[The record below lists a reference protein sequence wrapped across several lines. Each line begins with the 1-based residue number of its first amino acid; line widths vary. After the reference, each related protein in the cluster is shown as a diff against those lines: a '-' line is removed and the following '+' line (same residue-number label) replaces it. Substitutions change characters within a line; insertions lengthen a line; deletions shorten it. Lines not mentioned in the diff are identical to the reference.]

1 MDNENQVSVILLSKK
16 IEDLTYLTEQLNDF
30 FKGHM
35 ALVNPI
41 NLIIEEL
48 YSNSINYG
56 KAKNL
61 EVKVTLE
68 MKEHTLKIKYEDNGI
83 AFNPLTEAKQ
93 PDLESDLEVHAIGGL
108 GVHFI
113 KNMTDN
119 QSYQRINEINQLTL
133 EKEIN

>member
-1 MDNENQVSVILLSKK
+1 MDNENKVRVILLSKK
-16 IEDLTYLTEQLNDF
+16 IEDLNYLTEQLNVF
-30 FKGHM
+30 FKDHM

-68 MKEHTLKIKYEDNGI
+68 MKGHALKIKYEDNGI
-83 AFNPLTEAKQ
+83 AFNPLTESKQ
-93 PDLESDLEVHAIGGL
+93 PDLESNLEDHVIGGL

-119 QSYQRINEINQLTL
+119 QSYERINEINQLTL

>member
-1 MDNENQVSVILLSKK
+1 MDNENKVRVILLSKK
-16 IEDLTYLTEQLNDF
+16 IEDLTYLTEQLNVF
-30 FKGHM
+30 FKDHT

-68 MKEHTLKIKYEDNGI
+68 MKEHALKIKYEDNGI
-83 AFNPLTEAKQ
+83 AFNPLTETKQ
-93 PDLESDLEVHAIGGL
+93 PDLESDLEGHAVGGL

>member
-1 MDNENQVSVILLSKK
+1 MDNANQERVILLSKK
-16 IEDLTYLTEQLNDF
+16 IEDLNYLTEQLNIF
-30 FKGHM
+30 FKDHM

-68 MKEHTLKIKYEDNGI
+68 MKGHALKIKYEDNGI
-83 AFNPLTEAKQ
+83 AFNPLTESKQ
-93 PDLESDLEVHAIGGL
+93 PDLESNLEDHVIGGL

-119 QSYQRINEINQLTL
+119 QSYERINEINQLTL

>member
-1 MDNENQVSVILLSKK
+1 MDNENKVRVILLSKK
-16 IEDLTYLTEQLNDF
+16 IEDLNYLTEQLNVF
-30 FKGHM
+30 FKDHM

-68 MKEHTLKIKYEDNGI
+68 MKRHALKIKYEDNGI
-83 AFNPLTEAKQ
+83 AFNPLTVAKQ
-93 PDLESDLEVHAIGGL
+93 PDLESDLEGHAVGGL

-119 QSYQRINEINQLTL
+119 QSYERINEINQLTL

>member
-1 MDNENQVSVILLSKK
+1 MDNENKVRVILLSKK
-16 IEDLTYLTEQLNDF
+16 IEDLNYLTVQLNIF
-30 FKGHM
+30 FKDHM

-68 MKEHTLKIKYEDNGI
+68 MKGHALKIKYEDNGI

-93 PDLESDLEVHAIGGL
+93 PDLESDLEGHAVGGL

-119 QSYQRINEINQLTL
+119 QSYERINKTNQLTL

>member
-1 MDNENQVSVILLSKK
+1 MI
-16 IEDLTYLTEQLNDF
+16 F
-30 FKGHM
+30 FKDHM

-61 EVKVTLE
+61 EVKVILE
-68 MKEHTLKIKYEDNGI
+68 MKGHALKIKYEDNGI

-93 PDLESDLEVHAIGGL
+93 PDLESDLEGHAVGGL

-119 QSYQRINEINQLTL
+119 QSYERINKTNQLTL

>member
-1 MDNENQVSVILLSKK
+1 MDNENKVRVILLSKK
-16 IEDLTYLTEQLNDF
+16 IEDLNYLTEQLNIF
-30 FKGHM
+30 FKDHM

-41 NLIIEEL
+41 NLKIEEL

-61 EVKVTLE
+61 EVKVILE
-68 MKEHTLKIKYEDNGI
+68 MKGHALKIKYEDNGI

-93 PDLESDLEVHAIGGL
+93 PDLESDLEGHAVGGL

-119 QSYQRINEINQLTL
+119 QSYERINKTNQLTL

>member
-1 MDNENQVSVILLSKK
+1 MDNENQVRVILLSKK
-16 IEDLTYLTEQLNDF
+16 IEDLNYLTEQLNVF
-30 FKGHM
+30 FKDHM

-68 MKEHTLKIKYEDNGI
+68 MKGHALKIKYEDNGI
-83 AFNPLTEAKQ
+83 AFNPLTESKQ
-93 PDLESDLEVHAIGGL
+93 PDLESNLEDHVIGGL

>member
-1 MDNENQVSVILLSKK
+1 MDNENKVRVILLSKK
-16 IEDLTYLTEQLNDF
+16 IEDLNYLTEQLNIF
-30 FKGHM
+30 FKDHM
-35 ALVNPI
+35 ALVNSI

-56 KAKNL
+56 NSKNL
-61 EVKVTLE
+61 EVKVTLN
-68 MKEHTLKIKYEDNGI
+68 MKNHTLKIKYEDNGI

-93 PDLESDLEVHAIGGL
+93 PDLESDLEGHAVGGL

-119 QSYQRINEINQLTL
+119 QSYERINEINQLTL

>member
-1 MDNENQVSVILLSKK
+1 MDNENKVRVILLSKK
-16 IEDLTYLTEQLNDF
+16 IEDLNYLTEQLNIF
-30 FKGHM
+30 FKDHM

-61 EVKVTLE
+61 EVKVILE
-68 MKEHTLKIKYEDNGI
+68 MKGHALKIKYEDNGI

-93 PDLESDLEVHAIGGL
+93 PDLESDLEGHAVGGL

-119 QSYQRINEINQLTL
+119 QSYERINKTNQLTL

>member
-1 MDNENQVSVILLSKK
+1 MDNENQVRVILLSKK
-16 IEDLTYLTEQLNDF
+16 IEDLNYLTEQLNVF
-30 FKGHM
+30 FKDHM

-68 MKEHTLKIKYEDNGI
+68 MKGHALKIKYEDNVL
-83 AFNPLTEAKQ
+83 PLIPLPKVSN
-93 PDLESDLEVHAIGGL
+93 LILKVI
-108 GVHFI
+108 
-113 KNMTDN
+113 
-119 QSYQRINEINQLTL
+119 
-133 EKEIN
+133 

>member
-1 MDNENQVSVILLSKK
+1 MDNKNQVRVILLSKK
-16 IEDLTYLTEQLNDF
+16 IEDLTYLTEQLNVF
-30 FKGHM
+30 FKDHT

-68 MKEHTLKIKYEDNGI
+68 MKEHALKIKYEDNGI
-83 AFNPLTEAKQ
+83 AFNPLTETKQ
-93 PDLESDLEVHAIGGL
+93 PDLESDLEGHAVGGL

>member
-1 MDNENQVSVILLSKK
+1 MDNKNQVRVILLSKK
-16 IEDLTYLTEQLNDF
+16 IEDLTYLTEQLNVF
-30 FKGHM
+30 FKDHT

-68 MKEHTLKIKYEDNGI
+68 MKEHALKIKYEDNGI
-83 AFNPLTEAKQ
+83 AFNPLTETKQ
-93 PDLESDLEVHAIGGL
+93 PDLESDLEGHAVGGL

-119 QSYQRINEINQLTL
+119 QSYQRINEINQLTI

>member
-30 FKGHM
+30 FKDHM

-56 KAKNL
+56 R
-61 EVKVTLE
+61 
-68 MKEHTLKIKYEDNGI
+68 LKI
-83 AFNPLTEAKQ
+83 
-93 PDLESDLEVHAIGGL
+93 
-108 GVHFI
+108 
-113 KNMTDN
+113 
-119 QSYQRINEINQLTL
+119 
-133 EKEIN
+133 

>member
-16 IEDLTYLTEQLNDF
+16 IEDLTYLTEQLNIF
-30 FKGHM
+30 FKDHI

-56 KAKNL
+56 NSKNL
-61 EVKVTLE
+61 EVKVTLN
-68 MKEHTLKIKYEDNGI
+68 MKNHTLKIKYEDNGI
-83 AFNPLTEAKQ
+83 AFNPLTESKQ
-93 PDLESDLEVHAIGGL
+93 PDLESNVEEHEIGGL
-108 GVHFI
+108 GVYFI

-119 QSYQRINEINQLTL
+119 QSYQRVNGINQLTL

>member
-1 MDNENQVSVILLSKK
+1 MDNKNQVRVILLSKK
-16 IEDLTYLTEQLNDF
+16 IEDLTYLTEQLNVF
-30 FKGHM
+30 FKDHT

-68 MKEHTLKIKYEDNGI
+68 MKEHALKIKYEDNGI
-83 AFNPLTEAKQ
+83 AFNPLTETKQ
-93 PDLESDLEVHAIGGL
+93 PDLESDLEGHAVGGL

-119 QSYQRINEINQLTL
+119 QSYQRINEINQLIL